1 MPYGD
6 FKDLTRRTASD
17 KILCDLILLK
27 IKNMM
32 DIKEILFQWFNFF
45 LVKKTSDS
53 VIKMKICQT
62 NNQQKNYTTGYQ
74 KKVKPPHIDNN
85 WAADYADMQ
94 LIRKFNKG
102 IHFL

>member
-32 DIKEILFQWFNFF
+32 NIKEILFQWFNFF
-45 LVKKTSDS
+45 
-53 VIKMKICQT
+53 
-62 NNQQKNYTTGYQ
+62 
-74 KKVKPPHIDNN
+74 
-85 WAADYADMQ
+85 W
-94 LIRKFNKG
+94 
-102 IHFL
+102 